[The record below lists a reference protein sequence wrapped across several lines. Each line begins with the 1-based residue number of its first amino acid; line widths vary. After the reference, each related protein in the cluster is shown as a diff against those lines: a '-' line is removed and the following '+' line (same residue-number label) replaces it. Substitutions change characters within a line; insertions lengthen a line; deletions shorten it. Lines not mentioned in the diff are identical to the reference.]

1 MCSDD
6 HPDPAVLEQQFQK
19 TVERTKGLWL
29 APSGLNDVVKQAQN
43 TISNTNSALRARVA
57 EVAKTK
63 EERDA
68 ANAHLASTTEALD
81 HTKQQLSHTRD
92 QLAGESTRAAT
103 AEDARARASAALGMT
118 EELLSKLK
126 ADEAPKKPKEE
137 TKGVLTR
144 MSSSSTLTEICPP
157 SSFTVTFA
165 PFTPF
170 CAPRGGL
177 YLP

>member
-92 QLAGESTRAAT
+92 
-103 AEDARARASAALGMT
+103 
-118 EELLSKLK
+118 
-126 ADEAPKKPKEE
+126 
-137 TKGVLTR
+137 
-144 MSSSSTLTEICPP
+144 
-157 SSFTVTFA
+157 
-165 PFTPF
+165 
-170 CAPRGGL
+170 
-177 YLP
+177 